1 MSPWI
6 SGPSPCCSEV
16 LPEIHF
22 GLVCGMHGNR
32 LNFVIVQ
39 ITRINNPFIV
49 VAEVL
54 RSGSRRNAPGGSR
67 GSSLPGSPVY
77 AGKQLRAPDPMR
89 VNVSGVGFIAAAL
102 LGERHH
108 SRLKRAGT

>member
-1 MSPWI
+1 
-6 SGPSPCCSEV
+6 
-16 LPEIHF
+16 
-22 GLVCGMHGNR
+22 MHGNR

-89 VNVSGVGFIAAAL
+89 VNVSGVAFIAAAL

-108 SRLKRAGT
+108 SRLERAGT